1 MAAIVASFAL
11 ASFACYHG
19 TIPAYCTGQSDMTT
33 QALTSGIDH
42 VGLAVRD
49 LNLTRDFFVE
59 CLQWKQVGEKPDYP
73 AAFVSDGHVM
83 LTLWQVTNQANLVAF
98 DRKTNVGLHHL
109 ALRVGSEEALNEIFR
124 RVSQWPGVK
133 VEFAPENLGAG
144 PKRHTMIYEPGGI
157 RLEFDFDPRLKAA
170 G

>member
-1 MAAIVASFAL
+1 
-11 ASFACYHG
+11 
-19 TIPAYCTGQSDMTT
+19 MTT

-83 LTLWQVTNQANLVAF
+83 LTLWQVTNQANLVEF

-109 ALRVGSEEALNEIFR
+109 ALRVGSEEALSEIFR

-157 RLEFDFDPRLKAA
+157 RLEFDFDSRLKAA